1 MYTIHF
7 FSRPDSFLWTSKEM
21 NKKQSIHFCLDTKTK
36 QTRLPSFRLANYKKY
51 LILFKKEWGE
61 LSLRLD

>member
-1 MYTIHF
+1 MSGVF
-7 FSRPDSFLWTSKEM
+7 EDFDFAV
-21 NKKQSIHFCLDTKTK
+21 
-36 QTRLPSFRLANYKKY
+36 PSAFRLANYKKY